1 MVRSPGEFLSLTHA
15 SPVFALWGD
24 QPIAADDMPAL
35 NQPRI
40 VGRRGY
46 HVRRG
51 GHNLTRYDW
60 QSFMDFSDA
69 LMKRR

>member
-1 MVRSPGEFLSLTHA
+1 
-15 SPVFALWGD
+15 
-24 QPIAADDMPAL
+24 MPPL
-35 NQPRI
+35 NQPLI

-60 QSFMDFSDA
+60 QAFMDFADTLWTSR
-69 LMKRR
+69 K